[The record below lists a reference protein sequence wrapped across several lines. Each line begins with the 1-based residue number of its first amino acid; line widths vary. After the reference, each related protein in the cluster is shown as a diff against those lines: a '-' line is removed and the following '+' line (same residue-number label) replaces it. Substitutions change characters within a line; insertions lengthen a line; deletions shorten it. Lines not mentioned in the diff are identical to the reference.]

1 MSRCVIWFKFK
12 SFHFIRN
19 WSNTLQFHTHFLQRE
34 PKSKCYSIT
43 CVAIVANSS
52 CVSCWWSLVGIGL
65 NLDDLESGRT
75 GAIYAPVSFK
85 CGKTVCGSDSIG
97 ASIAASY
104 EPYEGS
110 GEGPL
115 EFNKIIFI
123 RIWLFGVV
131 DVVVLDH
138 DVKHF
143 HCWMATTC
151 AARHSSVQVDL
162 YLDCRAAMSMG
173 IVRIPCRC
181 WSCLWY
187 FWWPPICCR
196 DELPIWFH
204 FQPFETLIE
213 RPHDVCPVHRNLRFS
228 LWHRH
233 VAVHLV
239 PDYPFAPKCIQVN
252 AKANEWVRRRKIKTK
267 LFRKEFD
274 SNVLVIFSFRVNFW
288 RENSDHFHFNFLGRE
303 KNCNFAATPFERRRQ
318 FEFHLSTP
326 FTIVSDPWKH
336 IFERV
341 YCPFQGFAFVQSS
354 SHTILNRCEYF

>member
-1 MSRCVIWFKFK
+1 MVNRVMLNESMCHMIQVYFN
-12 SFHFIRN
+12 SFHQKLIKHFAV
-19 WSNTLQFHTHFLQRE
+19 SHTFS
-34 PKSKCYSIT
+34 SKRTKTKCNSIT

-115 EFNKIIFI
+115 KFNKIKFI
-123 RIWLFGVV
+123 RIWFGVV

-173 IVRIPCRC
+173 IVGIPC
-181 WSCLWY
+181 LLY

-196 DELPIWFH
+196 DESPIWFH

-233 VAVHLV
+233 VVVHLV

-252 AKANEWVRRRKIKTK
+252 AKANEWMKQRKIRTK
-267 LFRKEFD
+267 LFREEFY
-274 SNVLVIFSFRVNFW
+274 SYVLVIFSFRVNFW

-303 KNCNFAATPFERRRQ
+303 KSAVLLQHRLNEGVNSNFTCQHRS
-318 FEFHLSTP
+318 LSYRIHENT
-326 FTIVSDPWKH
+326 FK
-336 IFERV
+336 RV
-341 YCPFQGFAFVQSS
+341 YCACQGDCVCPIIVS
-354 SHTILNRCEYF
+354 Y